1 MQRFHATA
9 SCNDFMQRLH
19 VTISCNESIKRVC
32 VRVSVEVAS
41 REHKALGDI
50 QFVKEGLELCVAQY
64 TAETTPATAKV
75 QQPKQDEMDV
85 LMSLDTKVT
94 ISKEELNMLEKHF
107 EKVKDDYIHDLAQQ
121 IVRQRCGIF
130 VYGDKDLIQKCSDLQ
145 HVKDGSATIFFYHP
159 YLHATKAPRGRRS
172 P

>member
-9 SCNDFMQRLH
+9 SCNDFMQRLRA
-19 VTISCNESIKRVC
+19 TISCNESIKRVC

-64 TAETTPATAKV
+64 TAEMTPAAAKV
-75 QQPKQDEMDV
+75 QQPKQDEMDA

-94 ISKEELNMLEKHF
+94 ITKEEVALLEKRY
-107 EKVKDDYIHDLAQQ
+107 EK
-121 IVRQRCGIF
+121 
-130 VYGDKDLIQKCSDLQ
+130 
-145 HVKDGSATIFFYHP
+145 
-159 YLHATKAPRGRRS
+159 
-172 P
+172 